1 MLYVGAILESLG
13 STDYFG
19 TKTMNFG
26 GKLQGANY
34 NSSRAIEAGLHNSNN
49 VFTQPCLVDTWNSCF
64 VCATTVAFPSE
75 GKSKNDDGKYGQGRC
90 DDGPYFE
97 AQINK

>member
-19 TKTMNFG
+19 TKIMNFG

-34 NSSRAIEAGLHNSNN
+34 NSLRAIEAVLHNSNN
-49 VFTQPCLVDTWNSCF
+49 VFTQPCRVDAWNSCF
-64 VCATTVAFPSE
+64 VCVYY
-75 GKSKNDDGKYGQGRC
+75 GCISKRRRK
-90 DDGPYFE
+90 
-97 AQINK
+97 